1 MKDCYLLME
10 LNLQLITGRLINLKV
25 KEQSSHNSILEKI
38 SCLTKL
44 KPSQQT
50 LVKNGQI
57 VNNLDKDLIE
67 SPGIIWLIPTVRAG
81 VIIHVKLFSGVIL
94 SVEVEL
100 DEDTIYNL
108 KEKIA
113 EKQDIETSTQIL
125 LFKERVLDDDEL
137 KLSAAGIESGDMMH
151 LTLKLDD
158 KSVKSESNGS
168 GCCCFL

>member
-1 MKDCYLLME
+1 ME
-10 LNLQLITGRLINLKV
+10 LNLQLITGRLIHLKLI
-25 KEQSSHNSILEKI
+25 EESSHDSILEKI
-38 SCLTKL
+38 SYITKL
-44 KPSQQT
+44 KPTQQT
-50 LVKNGQI
+50 LVKNGQ
-57 VNNLDKDLIE
+57 VVKSLDRDLIQ
-67 SPGIIWLIPTVRAG
+67 SPGNIWLIPTVKAG

-113 EKQDIETSTQIL
+113 EKQDIETSTQVL
-125 LFKERVLDDDEL
+125 VFKERVLDDDEL
-137 KLSAAGIESGDMMH
+137 KLSAAGIQGGDMMH

-158 KSVKSESNGS
+158 KSLKDDTKQS